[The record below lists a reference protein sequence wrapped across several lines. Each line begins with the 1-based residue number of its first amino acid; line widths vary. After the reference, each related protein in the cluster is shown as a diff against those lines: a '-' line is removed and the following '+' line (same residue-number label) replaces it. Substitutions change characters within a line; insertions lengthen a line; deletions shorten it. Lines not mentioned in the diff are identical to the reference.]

1 MSIVGRDNYGV
12 FPLRG
17 KLLNVRDASF
27 DQVKNNV
34 EITHI
39 KQILGLQHGK
49 TYDED
54 SIKTLRYGKLMI
66 MTDQDHDG
74 SHIKGLLI
82 NFLHAHFPSL
92 LKIPGFLLEFITP
105 IIKATKGQQTRVF
118 YTLPNTKTGSSS
130 TTTVKAGP
138 SSTTKVSVRPRQKK
152 RRNISLRL
160 SCTARLFA
168 GNPTRTEI

>member
-1 MSIVGRDNYGV
+1 
-12 FPLRG
+12 
-17 KLLNVRDASF
+17 
-27 DQVKNNV
+27 
-34 EITHI
+34 
-39 KQILGLQHGK
+39 
-49 TYDED
+49 
-54 SIKTLRYGKLMI
+54 MI

-105 IIKATKGQQTRVF
+105 IINDEGPTNAYFTRCR
-118 YTLPNTKTGSSS
+118 NTKTGSSS

-152 RRNISLRL
+152 RRSISLRL

-168 GNPTRTEI
+168 GNPTATEI